1 MVLGQVGMVYSD
13 YFLLEWCSS
22 SSSSSAS
29 SNERLLGVYAL
40 LVFGTVVLAYV
51 RTASFFRASLKAS
64 STLHSRM
71 LLKVVKAPMSWFHR

>member
-1 MVLGQVGMVYSD
+1 
-13 YFLLEWCSS
+13 
-22 SSSSSAS
+22 
-29 SNERLLGVYAL
+29 
-40 LVFGTVVLAYV
+40 V